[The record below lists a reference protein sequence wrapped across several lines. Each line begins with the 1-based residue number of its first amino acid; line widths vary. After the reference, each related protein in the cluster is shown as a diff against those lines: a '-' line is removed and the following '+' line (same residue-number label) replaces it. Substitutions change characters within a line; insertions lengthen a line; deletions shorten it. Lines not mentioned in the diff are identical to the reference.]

1 MHDHGAK
8 CASDNHYSQGFLDE
22 KGFYLHRKAALVNAE
37 LNGQLK
43 NGKIIGGV
51 LTSEDL
57 W

>member
-1 MHDHGAK
+1 
-8 CASDNHYSQGFLDE
+8 LDDGS
-22 KGFYLHRKAALVNAE
+22 KYLTRKEAEAAATLT
-37 LNGQLK
+37 GQIK